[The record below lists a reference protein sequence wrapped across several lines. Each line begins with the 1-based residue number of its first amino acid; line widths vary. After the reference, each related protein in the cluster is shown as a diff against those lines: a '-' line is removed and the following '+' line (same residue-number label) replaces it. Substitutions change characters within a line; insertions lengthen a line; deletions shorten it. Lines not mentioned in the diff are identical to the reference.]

1 MRTFAAFALI
11 AASLAVTHEARAQ
24 GTYYPWCSRYD
35 AYSYN
40 CGFKTWQQCQANI
53 SGMGG
58 YCYQNPMPGPVVES
72 PASHRRKPKR
82 PY

>member
-1 MRTFAAFALI
+1 MRTLAAFAVI
-11 AASLAVTHEARAQ
+11 AASFVFTHEARAQ
-24 GTYYPWCSRYD
+24 STYYPWCSRYD

-58 YCYQNPMPGPVVES
+58 YCYQNPMPGPVEEVR
-72 PASHRRKPKR
+72 AGHKRRPKR
-82 PY
+82 QY